1 MHSPIKPDY
10 LHNPNLKLLLF
21 GGKGGVGKTTLSA
34 AAAISLAEA
43 RPASRVLLLSTDPA
57 HSLSDCLGMDVSHDM
72 TPVPLNGQGNLFA
85 RQLCAETLANRFR
98 ERNGEILKTIAER
111 GTYFDREDI
120 SGFFALSM
128 PGLDE
133 VMAVLEVADLLAEG
147 ACDLLILDTAPT
159 GHTLRLLALPEHM
172 RTWIR
177 VMDLML
183 HKHRYMASVF
193 SGKRYTKDRCDRF
206 LETLGRDIE
215 GVGTL
220 FRSGHLTRFV
230 PVMTPELMSFR
241 ETERLVQHL
250 EADHIPCREILVNR
264 VDPAGNAGIFGEIK
278 ARFRQ
283 YGLVLVPKEGA
294 EVKGLPGLKALGA
307 RMEGEGP
314 ETGPVVPNPWDK
326 AKAPDHATE
335 PILSGLCDSAVCR
348 FLRYGV
354 AADLEVIVVGG
365 KGGVGKTTVAASL
378 AVQLADCFKGKRFL
392 IVSTDPAHSLSD
404 AYHTPIGDR
413 VTPITENL
421 SAYEI
426 HADGLF
432 ERFKEG
438 YRKEIQALF
447 KRFAGRGMDIA
458 FDREVMAE
466 LLSLAPSGLDEIMA
480 LDAVMDA
487 RGDGAHDILILDGSP
502 TGHLLRFLEMP
513 GLVRAWLTAFFAVLR
528 KYHGAVKL
536 TATIERVLDLSRRV
550 RRMQGALQDRE
561 KTAFVCVT
569 LPESMVLAET
579 DRLVASVAQAGISCQ
594 HLVVNRVTRKE
605 DLEAA
610 GARFSRLEVTGIPEQ
625 HAALHC
631 PGGTP
636 VARA

>member
-1 MHSPIKPDY
+1 M
-10 LHNPNLKLLLF
+10 
-21 GGKGGVGKTTLSA
+21 GKTTLSA
-34 AAAISLAEA
+34 AAAICLAEA
-43 RPASRVLLLSTDPA
+43 RPTSRVLLLSTDPA
-57 HSLSDCLGMDVSHDM
+57 HSLSDCLDMDVSHDM
-72 TPVPLNGQGNLFA
+72 TPVPLSGQGNLFA

-193 SGKRYTKDRCDRF
+193 SGKKYAKDRCDRF
-206 LETLGRDIE
+206 LESLGRDIE
-215 GVGTL
+215 AVGTL
-220 FRSGHLTRFV
+220 FRNGHRTRFV

-264 VDPAGNAGIFGEIK
+264 VVPSGNGENRPGIVGEIQ
-278 ARFRQ
+278 ARFRR
-283 YGLVLVPKEGA
+283 YDLVLVTKEGA

-307 RMEGEGP
+307 RIECEVREPGAASP
-314 ETGPVVPNPWDK
+314 EPWDK
-326 AKAPDHATE
+326 DKAPDRAME

-426 HADGLF
+426 NADGLF

-438 YRKEIQALF
+438 YRKEIQTLF

-513 GLVRAWLTAFFAVLR
+513 GLVREWLKAFFAVLR

-550 RRMQGALQDRE
+550 RRMQGALQDRDR
-561 KTAFVCVT
+561 TAFVCVT

-579 DRLVASVAQAGISCQ
+579 ERLVASVARAGISCR
-594 HLVVNRVTRKE
+594 HLVVNRVTQQDE
-605 DLEAA
+605 LEAA
-610 GARFSRLEVTGIPEQ
+610 CSRFSRLEVTGIPEEQ
-625 HAALHC
+625 N
-631 PGGTP
+631 G
-636 VARA
+636 R

>member
-1 MHSPIKPDY
+1 MPFSIKPEY
-10 LHNPNLKLLLF
+10 LHNFDLKLLFF

-43 RPASRVLLLSTDPA
+43 RPTSRVLLLSTDPA
-57 HSLSDCLGMDVSHDM
+57 HSLSDSLDMDVTHDM

-98 ERNGEILKTIAER
+98 ERHGEILETIAER

-133 VMAVLEVADLLAEG
+133 VMAVLEVATLLAEG

-183 HKHRYMASVF
+183 HKHRYMASAF
-193 SGKRYTKDRCDRF
+193 SGKKYAKDRCDRF
-206 LETLGRDIE
+206 LETLGRDIDA
-215 GVGTL
+215 VGAL
-220 FRSGHLTRFV
+220 FRDGRRTRFV

-241 ETERLVQHL
+241 ETERLVQRL
-250 EADHIPCREILVNR
+250 EVAHIPLREILVNR
-264 VDPAGNAGIFGEIK
+264 VDPPGKGGSRPGIFGEIK
-278 ARFRQ
+278 ARFRR
-283 YGLVLVPKEGA
+283 YGLVLVAKEGA
-294 EVKGLPGLKALGA
+294 EVKGIPALKAVGT
-307 RMEGEGP
+307 RVGGEVCEPWP
-314 ETGPVVPNPWDK
+314 EAPVPWDK
-326 AKAPDHATE
+326 NKAPGGATG

-378 AVQLADCFKGKRFL
+378 AVQLADCFKGKRVL

-413 VTPITENL
+413 VTRITENL

-426 HADGLF
+426 NADGLF

-487 RGDGAHDILILDGSP
+487 RGDGAHDILVLDGSP

-513 GLVRAWLTAFFAVLR
+513 GLVRAWLKAFFAVLR

-550 RRMQGALQDRE
+550 RRMQGVLQDRD

-579 DRLVASVAQAGISCQ
+579 DRLVASVAQAGISCR
-594 HLVVNRVTRKE
+594 HLVVNRVTRQGE
-605 DLEAA
+605 LEAA
-610 GARFSRLEVTGIPEQ
+610 CARFPRLEVTEISEAQ
-625 HAALHC
+625 ND
-631 PGGTP
+631 
-636 VARA
+636 R